1 MQTISQHRAEKIA
14 RNINA
19 MDTSYQYIDNMRKWR
34 FWDQLD
40 KKIREKLSNLTP
52 EDKQAIA
59 DLCEKKEAEF
69 FGIKKE

>member
-1 MQTISQHRAEKIA
+1 MQNISQQRAEKIA

-59 DLCEKKEAEF
+59 DLCENKEAEF